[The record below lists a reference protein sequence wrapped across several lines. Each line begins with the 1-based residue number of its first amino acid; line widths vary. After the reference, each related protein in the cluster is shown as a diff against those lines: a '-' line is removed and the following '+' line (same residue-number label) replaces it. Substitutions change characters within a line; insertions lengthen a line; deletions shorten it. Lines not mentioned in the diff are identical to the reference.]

1 MRLRWTGWLSV
12 FVLLAVVTAA
22 APLRAAPKND
32 DAGTLA
38 KQYFKEATT
47 AYDLGDFPKAI
58 EKYKKAYEVKNDPV
72 FLYNIA
78 QAYRLSNNF
87 QQAIFFYKSYLRN
100 NAAAANQAEVEAR
113 IKDLEAQLAKQR
125 ESATAPPVGP
135 VTPPT
140 GEEPP
145 NDEDEEGSTAI
156 PSPDKVAEGTD
167 TGTSDSPPSDRPAG
181 KPIYKKWWFWGGIGA
196 VVATGV
202 IIAVVASS
210 DSGGPP
216 DTALGDFRAP

>member
-1 MRLRWTGWLSV
+1 M
-12 FVLLAVVTAA
+12 LALWVVVAAA
-22 APLRAAPKND
+22 APVHAAPKND
-32 DAGTLA
+32 EAGTLA

-100 NAAAANQAEVEAR
+100 NATAANQAEVEGR

-125 ESATAPPVGP
+125 ESATAPPIGP
-135 VTPPT
+135 VTTPT
-140 GEEPP
+140 GEEPGTEP
-145 NDEDEEGSTAI
+145 DEDEEGTTI
-156 PSPDKVAEGTD
+156 PSPDKVAEGAD
-167 TGTSDSPPSDRPAG
+167 TGATSSGPTDRPAG

-210 DSGGPP
+210 DSGGAP